1 MILIVG
7 FFPNSSGF
15 SILVRGLFRS
25 FDISISHVVR
35 ICIIE
40 RVVNNAFVAG
50 ERGGEGGREGG
61 IDLKHGKGGGEEGG
75 RESQGKWR
83 ERVNE
88 FTE

>member
-50 ERGGEGGREGG
+50 ERGGEGGRVASILNTEREEERRVGG
-61 IDLKHGKGGGEEGG
+61 NRKENGG
-75 RESQGKWR
+75 RE
-83 ERVNE
+83 
-88 FTE
+88 